1 MAWTGASRLRSVLG
15 RRTQQSL
22 ATALGVNQGT
32 VSKWLSRHRTPDI
45 ETLMRLCL
53 ELGVSADY
61 LLGLADDPLLR
72 AHPETDEIRE
82 DATNDALLRPA
93 IAVLLSLLDSGV
105 IAKEDLLEAYRRRD
119 AATKP
124 PSR

>member
-1 MAWTGASRLRSVLG
+1 
-15 RRTQQSL
+15 
-22 ATALGVNQGT
+22 
-32 VSKWLSRHRTPDI
+32 LSRHRTPDI